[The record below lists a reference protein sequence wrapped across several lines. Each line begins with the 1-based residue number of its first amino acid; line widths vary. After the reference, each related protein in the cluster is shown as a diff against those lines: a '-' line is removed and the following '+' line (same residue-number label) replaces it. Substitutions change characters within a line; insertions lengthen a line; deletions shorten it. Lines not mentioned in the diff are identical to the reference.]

1 MSDIFISYKRED
13 QATARK
19 LADALEKEGWSVWWD
34 PKLRAGEHFDDVIE
48 KALNEAKCVIVMWSN
63 LSVNSEY
70 VKSEATEA
78 LEQKKL
84 VPVKIENV
92 TLPFRFKRVQT
103 LSLLGWDGSQGFSEF
118 RRLVEDISVVLGP
131 SPTAVSNLMPAK
143 LEAETE
149 EVEEER
155 FREKERQRSEQEAKR
170 KAEEANRR
178 RIGEKIPNPWRTY
191 GPVAAAVA
199 VVLIFSFV
207 FWWPKRQGTERVEK
221 QQPLK
226 EPVVLAPETKSTGQ
240 KETTN
245 QPPVVKLQPEKQI
258 TVKPRPPIVKV
269 FRDRLKN
276 GGEGPEMVVVPARS
290 FRMGDIL
297 GGGRQ
302 NEQPARR
309 VRIAKPFAIGRY
321 EVTFEEYDQFA
332 NETGRNLPADRGWG
346 RVRRPVINVNWQ
358 EAEAYAKWLSEQTGK
373 RYRLPTEAEWEY
385 AARGGEETNY
395 WWGNDFLEGMA
406 NCEGCG
412 SHWDKN
418 QTAPVGSFKPNPF
431 GMYDTAGN
439 VWEWVED
446 CWHDNYNGAPT
457 DGSAWKEAG
466 GGNCALR
473 VMRGG
478 SWLVSPGSLRSSYR
492 NKDNAGRRFNSVGF
506 RLVTITG

>member
-13 QATARK
+13 QTTARK
-19 LADALEKEGWSVWWD
+19 LADALEKEGLSVWWD
-34 PKLRAGEHFDDVIE
+34 PKLRVGEHFDDVIE

-92 TLPFRFKRVQT
+92 NLPFRFKRVQT
-103 LSLLGWDGSQGFSEF
+103 LSLLGWDGSKDFSEF
-118 RRLVEDISVVLGP
+118 RRLVDDISTILGA
-131 SPTAVSNLMPAK
+131 SPTAAQAGVSR
-143 LEAETE
+143 

-155 FREKERQRSEQEAKR
+155 FREKERQRSEEGTRR
-170 KAEEANRR
+170 KTEEANRR
-178 RIGEKIPNPWRTY
+178 RIGEKIPNTWRTY
-191 GPVAAAVA
+191 GPVVAAVA
-199 VVLIFSFV
+199 VVVLIFSFV
-207 FWWPKRQGTERVEK
+207 IWWPKRQGTEGVDK
-221 QQPLK
+221 QQPFK
-226 EPVVLAPETKSTGQ
+226 EPVVMAPETKSTGQ
-240 KETTN
+240 KEIIT
-245 QPPVVKLQPEKQI
+245 QLPVVKLQPEKQI
-258 TVKPRPPIVKV
+258 TVKPRPAIGKV

-276 GGEGPEMVVVPARS
+276 GGEGPEMVVVPAGS
-290 FRMGDIL
+290 FRMGDIP
-297 GGGRQ
+297 GGGNK
-302 NEQPARR
+302 NELPVRT
-309 VRIAKPFAIGRY
+309 VRIEKPFAIGRY

-332 NETGRNLPADRGWG
+332 NETGRNLPTDRGWG

-358 EAEAYAKWLSEQTGK
+358 EAEVYAKWLSEQTGK

-385 AARGGEETNY
+385 AARGGKETNY
-395 WWGNDFLEGMA
+395 WWGDDFLEGMA

-412 SHWDKN
+412 SQWDKK

-446 CWHDNYNGAPT
+446 CWHDNYNGAPA

-473 VMRGG
+473 VWRGG
-478 SWLVSPGSLRSSYR
+478 SWFVRPGSLRSSYR
-492 NKDNAGRRFNSVGF
+492 NRDNAGRRFNSVGF

>member
-19 LADALEKEGWSVWWD
+19 LADALEREGLSVWWD
-34 PKLRAGEHFDDVIE
+34 PKLRVGEHFDDVIE

-84 VPVKIENV
+84 VPVKIEDVN
-92 TLPFRFKRVQT
+92 LPFRFKRVQT
-103 LSLLGWDGSQGFSEF
+103 LSLHDWDGSKDFSEF
-118 RRLVEDISVVLGP
+118 RRLVDDISTILGA
-131 SPTAVSNLMPAK
+131 SPAAAQAGVSR
-143 LEAETE
+143 
-149 EVEEER
+149 EVEKER
-155 FREKERQRSEQEAKR
+155 FREKERQR
-170 KAEEANRR
+170 
-178 RIGEKIPNPWRTY
+178 WRTY

-199 VVLIFSFV
+199 VVLIIFSFV
-207 FWWPKRQGTERVEK
+207 FWWPKRQEV
-221 QQPLK
+221 PIK
-226 EPVVLAPETKSTGQ
+226 EAEGQ
-240 KETTN
+240 KESIKEA
-245 QPPVVKLQPEKQI
+245 PVVKLQPPKEITSPAPEKKADGQKEIIKQPEKRI
-258 TVKPRPPIVKV
+258 TAKPRRV
-269 FRDRLKN
+269 FRDRLKS
-276 GGEGPEMVVVPARS
+276 GGEGPEMVVVQTGS
-290 FRMGDIL
+290 FQMGDIQ

-302 NEQPARR
+302 NEQPART
-309 VRIAKPFAIGRY
+309 VRIEKRFAIGRF

-332 NETGRNLPADRGWG
+332 NETGRNLPADQGWG

-358 EAEAYAKWLSEQTGK
+358 EAAVYAKWLSEQTGK

-385 AARGGEETNY
+385 AARGGKETNY

-412 SHWDKN
+412 SQWDKK

-431 GMYDTAGN
+431 GLNDMAGN

-446 CWHDNYNGAPT
+446 CWHANYNDAPA

-473 VMRGG
+473 VWRGG
-478 SWLVSPGSLRSSYR
+478 SWFDRPGSLRSSYR
-492 NKDNAGRRFNSVGF
+492 STNNAGRRFTNVGF
-506 RLVTITG
+506 RLVTITE